1 MNNIVLTLTIPA
13 GQTKMET
20 VNAWQL
26 IALPWGTMITWEEC
40 NMSGRRKKKN
50 GWKTLAIVLTVILV
64 LGAGIFFTKD
74 YVVAKA
80 EEKLQDALVENVLE
94 TVIQSDSEVASDAAK
109 QAKEIYDSMD
119 EEDKQACRDLIDH
132 NLTTE
137 NIKNVAGY
145 VKNGDA
151 SGLKSYVKSSV
162 SEEDK
167 ETVKELYYK
176 YKDQISF
183 E

>member
-1 MNNIVLTLTIPA
+1 MKI
-13 GQTKMET
+13 
-20 VNAWQL
+20 VNAWRV
-26 IALPWGTMITWEEC
+26 PPCGEMTEWEEC

-50 GWKTLAIVLTVILV
+50 GWKTLAIVLTVVLV

-80 EEKLQDALVENVLE
+80 EEKVQDALIENVLE
-94 TVIQSDSEVASDAAK
+94 TVIQSDSGAASDAAK
-109 QAKEIYDSMD
+109 QAKDIYDNMN
-119 EEDKQACRDLIDH
+119 EEDKQACRDLIEH
-132 NLTTE
+132 NLTSE

-151 SGLKSYVKSSV
+151 SGLKSYVKNSV

-167 ETVKELYYK
+167 ETVKEIYYK